1 MTLNLDRRSRALWVS
16 DARTLSAATLEELR
30 RRAVAAVE
38 SGVPQVEVA
47 RLFGVSR
54 QTVGAWVRAY
64 RDSGD
69 EALRAR
75 RRGRKPGDR
84 RALTHE
90 QQVWVVDV
98 LASRFPRDV
107 GLDHWLW
114 NRRAVIELI
123 NKEFGVALSSTSIR
137 TYLTRWGLATEG
149 RLLAVLRARHAA
161 LLGDGVSF
169 GPAMRNQH
177 AIPGAE
183 TVWAGWMNTRWSV
196 RALPEASGSVGRV
209 VDTKVFFAISNRSVV
224 HFGTFSDPQ
233 DGCQVRDLLIK
244 LGNQMR
250 RRTNVIL
257 GWRPTRCVDELNDW
271 LDVNSGSVTTLFSGP
286 DGWTDLSAGPA
297 GDRPP
302 AE

>member
-1 MTLNLDRRSRALWVS
+1 LWVS

-54 QTVGAWVRAY
+54 QTVGSWVRAY

-69 EALRAR
+69 EALRTQ

-84 RALTHE
+84 RALSHD
-90 QQVWVVDV
+90 QQVWVVEA
-98 LASRFPRDV
+98 LSTRFPRDF
-107 GLDHWLW
+107 GLEHWLW
-114 NRRAVIELI
+114 NRRAIIELI
-123 NKEFGVALSSTSIR
+123 KAQFDITLSSTSIR
-137 TYLTRWGLATEG
+137 TYLTRWGFATEG
-149 RLLAVLRARHAA
+149 RLLAVLRARHTA

-169 GPAMRNQH
+169 GPTVTDRH
-177 AIPGAE
+177 ATPGAE
-183 TVWAGWMNTRWSV
+183 TVWVGWMRTRWAV
-196 RALPEASGSVGRV
+196 RALPEMPGSPARV
-209 VDTKVFFAISNRSVV
+209 IESKVFFAISNRSVV

-233 DGCQVRDLLIK
+233 DGCQVRDLLVN

-257 GWRPTRCVDELNDW
+257 GWRPSRCLEELDGW
-271 LDVNSGSVTTLFSGP
+271 LDLNAGSVTTLFSAP
-286 DGWTDLSAGPA
+286 DGWTDLTATSQTGADPTAG
-297 GDRPP
+297 
-302 AE
+302 